1 MDTQNLKAFLLV
13 AETGS
18 FSVAAQKL
26 HLTQPAVSKRV
37 AQLEEQLNVSLFDR
51 IGRTIR
57 TTEAGE
63 ALLPHARAVQLELQ
77 AAEQS
82 VRDLSGEVRG
92 RLRLAT
98 SHHIGL
104 HRLPPV
110 LSFFSKAFPAVQIDI
125 DFMDSEQAYE
135 LTVRGEV
142 ELAVVTLAPE
152 PVAGIITKAIWPDP
166 LDFMVQD
173 GHELTRKKKLELK
186 DLSEHPA
193 ILPGLNTYTGQI
205 VKRLFDRRGLPMRI
219 SIATNYL
226 ETIRMMASVGLGWT
240 VLPRSMRDPSLATL
254 PIRDAQIGRTLG
266 VAFHEGRSLSR
277 AAQAFIDAL
286 ETFHQ
291 AAPV

>member
-18 FSVAAQKL
+18 FSSAAQKL

-51 IGRTIR
+51 IGRTVNV
-57 TTEAGE
+57 TEAGQ

-82 VRDLSGEVRG
+82 VLDLAGEVRG

-110 LSFFSKAFPAVQIDI
+110 LSYYNKAFPLVEIDI

-135 LTVRGEV
+135 LTLRGEV
-142 ELAVVTLAPE
+142 ELAVVTLAPNDVE
-152 PVAGIITKAIWPDP
+152 NVVTRPIWPDP
-166 LDFMVQD
+166 LDFMVQR
-173 GHELTRKKKLELK
+173 GHVLTQRKTLDIKELSK
-186 DLSEHPA
+186 HPA

-205 VKRLFDRRGLPMRI
+205 VKSLFDRRSLPI
-219 SIATNYL
+219 HIAIATNYL

-240 VLPRSMRDPSLATL
+240 VLPRSMLEPSLEIL
-254 PIRDAQIGRTLG
+254 PVRDARLSRSLG
-266 VAFHEGRSLSR
+266 TVHHQSRSLSR
-277 AAQAFIDAL
+277 AARAFIDAL
-286 ETFHQ
+286 DAFAD
-291 AAPV
+291 AA

>member
-18 FSVAAQKL
+18 FSLAADKL

-37 AQLEEQLNVSLFDR
+37 AQLEEQLNITLFDR
-51 IGRTIR
+51 IGRTISI
-57 TTEAGE
+57 TEAGE

-82 VRDLSGEVRG
+82 VRDLAGKVRG

-110 LSFFSKAFPAVQIDI
+110 LSFFSKAFPDVHLDI

-135 LTVRGEV
+135 LTQRGEA
-142 ELAVVTLAPE
+142 ELAVVTLAPA
-152 PVAGIITKAIWPDP
+152 PVSNIITRAIWSDP
-166 LDFMVQD
+166 LDFMVQK
-173 GHELTRKKKLELK
+173 GHHLSRQKKMDLKELSK
-186 DLSEHPA
+186 HPA

-205 VKRLFDRRGLPMRI
+205 VKHLFDRRSLPMEI
-219 SIATNYL
+219 AIATNYL

-240 VLPRSMRDPSLATL
+240 VLPRSMLDTSLTTL
-254 PIRDAQIGRTLG
+254 PIRDARIERSLG
-266 VAFHEGRSLSR
+266 VVHHESRSLSR
-277 AAQAFIDAL
+277 AARAFIDAL
-286 ETFHQ
+286 ESFRDDD
-291 AAPV
+291 VD